1 MRALAATDWAAVTAW
16 AAVATAFI
24 YVGLGIFAW
33 RQLREARRLR
43 EEQARL
49 TRESWEEQSRLA
61 RESQAEQ
68 ARQAQELREEQA
80 RPFVIV
86 DFDHVSALF
95 FLVIENVGRTMARN
109 VTIEFDKPL
118 TTTHGGSKL
127 DEAVLFREPIPAL
140 PPGKK
145 IRVPFDTL
153 PGRKQSGLPLTYEV
167 TLRYEG
173 PTGRRYGEGE
183 EYRLD
188 MGIYGVVSMGPKG
201 LPELVG
207 EAEKLRQELHRWTD
221 GFSGLRVHVLNR
233 ERRNRAEFRR
243 LTVQRAVALVK
254 EEGFVPAARRLT
266 RDMWDR
272 WLDRWG
278 FRE

>member
-1 MRALAATDWAAVTAW
+1 MAPPIAKATDWAAVAAW

-49 TRESWEEQSRLA
+49 ARESWEEQARLA

-86 DFDHVSALF
+86 DFDHVDMLF
-95 FLVIENVGRTMARN
+95 LLVIENVGRTMARN
-109 VTIEFDKPL
+109 VVIKFDKPL
-118 TTTHGGSKL
+118 TTTIERPREL
-127 DEAVLFREPIPAL
+127 DEAALFREPIPSL

-145 IRVPFDTL
+145 LHVPFDTL
-153 PGRKQSGLPLTYEV
+153 PARIENDLPLAYEV

-173 PTGRRYGEGE
+173 PTGRKYGEGE
-183 EYRLD
+183 GHRLD
-188 MGIYGVVSMGPKG
+188 MGIYEVVYTGPKG
-201 LPELVG
+201 LPELVAEVKKIRTELEKWKG
-207 EAEKLRQELHRWTD
+207 GIRGLLVQTVDQRRQHRVEARRRNMQILRRQGPIALARWLRERALWR
-221 GFSGLRVHVLNR
+221 SGLR
-233 ERRNRAEFRR
+233 
-243 LTVQRAVALVK
+243 
-254 EEGFVPAARRLT
+254 
-266 RDMWDR
+266 
-272 WLDRWG
+272 
-278 FRE
+278 